1 MRSRWNKL
9 SLVAM
14 SAGVGALMAAALLF
28 GLSAL
33 GVIDNGDDGYSD
45 IGTVTGFGNVLESL
59 LTPTLPASPS
69 PTPAGPPPSEAPV
82 ERLLIPN
89 IEVDAPVVVMGIDA
103 NGVMQSPT
111 NAWDVAW
118 YDFSARPGFGGN
130 AVFSGHVDYHDV
142 GPAVFW
148 DLRNLQEGDLISV
161 RLADG
166 TQYDYAVIAL
176 NSFEAS
182 AAPVEDIVGPTSE
195 EVITI
200 ITCGGT
206 FDSTVRQYSHRT
218 VVRAQRVPEPP
229 PELPPAS

>member
-1 MRSRWNKL
+1 MSSRWNKL

-14 SAGVGALMAAALLF
+14 SAGVGALIAAAILF
-28 GLSAL
+28 GLSHW
-33 GVIDNGDDGYSD
+33 GVIDDGSLGYSEP
-45 IGTVTGFGNVLESL
+45 GTVTGFGNVLEF
-59 LTPTLPASPS
+59 LPSPSSPS
-69 PTPAGPPPSEAPV
+69 PTPTGAPPSEAPIA
-82 ERLLIPN
+82 RLLIPS
-89 IEVDAPVVVMGIDA
+89 IGVDAPVVVKSIDA
-103 NGVMQSPT
+103 NGMMQSPD

-148 DLRNLQEGDLISV
+148 DLSDLQQGDVIMV

-166 TQYDYAVIAL
+166 TEYSYAVTAL

-182 AAPVEDIVGPTSE
+182 AAPVAEIVGPTAE
-195 EVITI
+195 EVVTI

-218 VVRAQRVPEPP
+218 VVRAQRVSESPL
-229 PELPPAS
+229 ELPPAS

>member
-1 MRSRWNKL
+1 
-9 SLVAM
+9 M
-14 SAGVGALMAAALLF
+14 SAGIGALGAAALLF

-33 GVIDNGDDGYSD
+33 GVIDDGGPSYSD
-45 IGTVTGFGNVLESL
+45 AGTVTGFGDVLE
-59 LTPTLPASPS
+59 PLPSPALPS
-69 PTPAGPPPSEAPV
+69 PTPAGPPLSEAPV
-82 ERLLIPN
+82 ERLLIPS
-89 IEVDAPVVVMGIDA
+89 IDVDAPVVVKGIDA
-103 NGVMQSPT
+103 EGVMQSPD

-148 DLRNLQEGDLISV
+148 DVRNLQQGDLIKV

-166 TQYDYAVIAL
+166 TEYHYTVSDL

-182 AAPVEDIVGPTSE
+182 AAPVADIVGPTPT
-195 EVITI
+195 EVITL

-206 FDSTVRQYSHRT
+206 FDSTLRQYSHRT
-218 VVRAQRVPEPP
+218 VARAQRAPEPP

>member
-14 SAGVGALMAAALLF
+14 SAGVGALVAAALLF

-33 GVIDNGDDGYSD
+33 GVIGDGDDGYSD
-45 IGTVTGFGNVLESL
+45 IGTVTGFGDVLESL
-59 LTPTLPASPS
+59 PSPVSPS

-82 ERLLIPN
+82 ERLLIPG
-89 IEVDAPVVVMGIDA
+89 IGVDAPVVVKGIDA
-103 NGVMQSPT
+103 DGVMQSPD

-118 YDFSARPGFGGN
+118 YDFSTRPGFGGN

-182 AAPVEDIVGPTSE
+182 AAPVTDIVGPTLE
-195 EVITI
+195 EVVTI

-206 FDSTVRQYSHRT
+206 FDSTLRQYSHRT
-218 VVRAQRVPEPP
+218 VARAQRLPELP